1 MRLIKNADGLL
12 KPKLALFLIIFLT
25 ASYTVTNDIIS
36 SALTI
41 VLWLA
46 LAAWLLMFLKSFKSE
61 LMLAFAILVASMLI
75 SILLNG
81 ENLENAVSVVFS
93 ILVALL
99 YVNVYDF
106 ETFKTCFVKVMKFLC
121 LISLIGFALFLLF
134 PSLNNHFVSY
144 NAAGYR
150 FSNLVFYVHNGDSAR
165 NMGMFWEP
173 GAFQTFI
180 LIAMLIECLKEKTN
194 IKTMLLFA
202 VTIVTTFSTTGYLG
216 MVMVFLLAF
225 MKKRDKHDKTRV
237 AITWILLAVL
247 VFVYFNQDMLFS
259 TSTHSTFG
267 KLISFFEDEQYNS
280 TSQVSSAAV
289 RYYALTKPLQEFVK
303 RPFFGCG
310 YAGLNQ
316 RLYQYTKGMN
326 TCTFV
331 NWFAVYGIFFGGMML
346 GGFIKLARRL
356 GKNWLMSLGVIVV
369 LFIATMSE
377 NYVNSAAMILL
388 AFYGYAQYFVAER
401 TYEDRID

>member
-25 ASYTVTNDIIS
+25 ASYTVTNDVIS

-46 LAAWLLMFLKSFKSE
+46 LAAWLLMFLKSFKPE
-61 LMLAFAILVASMLI
+61 LMLVFVILVAAMLI
-75 SILLNG
+75 STLING
-81 ENLENAVSVVFS
+81 ENLENAISIVFS
-93 ILVALL
+93 VLVTLL
-99 YVNVYDF
+99 YVNIYDF

-121 LISLIGFALFLLF
+121 LISLIGFVLFLLF

-144 NAAGYR
+144 NASGYR
-150 FSNLVFYVHNGDSAR
+150 FSNLFLYVHNGDSVR

-180 LIAMLIECLKEKTN
+180 LIAMLIECLKEKTD

-202 VTIVTTFSTTGYLG
+202 VTILTTFSTTGYLG

-225 MKKRDKHDKTRV
+225 MKKKDKYDKTRV
-237 AITWILLAVL
+237 AITWILLAML

-267 KLISFFEDEQYNS
+267 KLISFFEDKQYNS

-289 RYYALTKPLQEFVK
+289 RYYALIKPLQEFVK
-303 RPFFGCG
+303 HPLFGCG
-310 YAGLNQ
+310 VAGLSQN
-316 RLYQYTKGMN
+316 LYQYTKGMN

-331 NWFAVYGIFFGGMML
+331 NWFAVYGIFFGSVML
-346 GGFIKLARRL
+346 CGFVKLSHRL
-356 GKNWLMSLGVIVV
+356 GKNWLMSLGVVVV

-377 NYVNSAAMILL
+377 NYVNSAGMILL
-388 AFYGYAQYFVAER
+388 AFYGYAQSFVTEKAH
-401 TYEDRID
+401 EDRID